1 MNMMRHLKVPNA
13 DVELVFNLLKQ
24 NCWHANDMLIHASDN
39 GNNRLIPLNDNF
51 PIELS
56 REFLE
61 YEIINCEGK
70 SDTRV
75 DPNWLNHLS
84 KLIKKQIY
92 NKYIQLWPSSHEFI
106 GDMMIV
112 RIDEEI
118 LKFSSQIA
126 QAKLEAHP
134 KLRLV
139 MSDGG
144 VLGELR
150 IRELKIIGVR
160 EENKLILQNIPTNLR
175 NTKVIVKESGREI
188 LCDPSKAYFST
199 KLQTERQETLFFAKK
214 LHDLLGRKINVC
226 DPFCGVGPALASLLS
241 ENNLVD
247 NLLASDLNPDAIEIL
262 FENLTKWDK
271 KSYNSLSKN
280 LQWLY
285 PDRLV
290 GVADAID
297 VSSNENYIGK
307 WDLLIINLPHR
318 TLELLPKLL
327 TLLDT
332 NSPSLIRGRVV
343 VEESNIDSINK
354 KLNLILPNILQGS
367 KKPELQIKRDYSS
380 KLRLCSFEAWLE

>member
-1 MNMMRHLKVPNA
+1 MNMMRHLKVPNV

-51 PIELS
+51 PTELS

-175 NTKVIVKESGREI
+175 NTKVVVKESGREI

-226 DPFCGVGPALASLLS
+226 DPVCGVGPALASLLS

>member
-1 MNMMRHLKVPNA
+1 MNMMRHLNVPNA

-24 NCWHANDMLIHASDN
+24 NCWHANDMLIHASDD
-39 GNNRLIPLNDNF
+39 GNYRLIPLNDNF
-51 PIELS
+51 PTESS

-70 SDTRV
+70 PDTRI

-84 KLIKKQIY
+84 KLIKKQIF

-112 RIDEEI
+112 KIDEEI

-160 EENKLILQNIPTNLR
+160 EENKLILQNIPINLC

-214 LHDLLGRKINVC
+214 LHNLLGRKINVC

-241 ENNLVD
+241 ENNLVV

-271 KSYNSLSKN
+271 KSYTSLSKN

-285 PDRLV
+285 HDRLV

-327 TLLDT
+327 PLLDT

-343 VEESNIDSINK
+343 VEESNIDSIIK
-354 KLNLILPNILQGS
+354 NLT
-367 KKPELQIKRDYSS
+367 
-380 KLRLCSFEAWLE
+380 